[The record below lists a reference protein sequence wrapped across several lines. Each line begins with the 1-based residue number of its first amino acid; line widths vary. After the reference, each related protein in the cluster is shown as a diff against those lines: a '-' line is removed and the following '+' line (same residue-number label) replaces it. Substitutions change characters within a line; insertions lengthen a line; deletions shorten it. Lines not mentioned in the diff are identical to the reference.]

1 MWLTSLVKFDPACL
15 LAAFSGIYTESVGV
29 VDFGPGCHNSLK
41 HLTCPARTT
50 YMLPS
55 FVLKVFSYCRKQL
68 TTVTCRSLTEMT
80 KNAVVTHTKN
90 FFGREFTEKLLSCPP
105 LRKLFKYKFISVS
118 SPNSLHITAKILCEV
133 L

>member
-1 MWLTSLVKFDPACL
+1 MWLTSLVKLDPACL

-90 FFGREFTEKLLSCPP
+90 FLEEN
-105 LRKLFKYKFISVS
+105 LRKSFCHALPSVS
-118 SPNSLHITAKILCEV
+118 CLSINLYRSAVQIRCI
-133 L
+133 